1 MDMFMDKL
9 AQKLN
14 AQEMIR
20 ANEAAELARLREQ
33 TTEYETLLKQ
43 LLALSEQNGANAAK
57 PVETAYKADRSAE
70 VLTQNA
76 MLTQQV
82 NTQETI
88 KANAAAEAELNRLR
102 EQAAEYGALL
112 EKLQA
117 LGEQNEANVVRS
129 TEAALKV
136 DRSAEVLAQ
145 NTMLAQ
151 ETAQDAARSAKRIED
166 LINAA
171 IAKIEEIQADKADNT
186 DNTKDQE
193 LLNTLLTDLKTAQ
206 EEQFAQL
213 TEHVHKEDVKVYRN
227 VQAVIV
233 EEMEKQSE
241 AVSGKNDSVTK
252 KMGALLGISVA
263 ALVAACGSLIFQLLV
278 YLNIL

>member
-43 LLALSEQNGANAAK
+43 LLAQSEQNEANMAK
-57 PVETAYKADRSAE
+57 PAETTFKVDRSAE
-70 VLTQNA
+70 VLAQNT
-76 MLTQQV
+76 MLAQQA
-82 NTQETI
+82 NAQEMI
-88 KANAAAEAELNRLR
+88 MANAAAEAAELNRLR
-102 EQAAEYGALL
+102 EQTAEYEVLL
-112 EKLQA
+112 EKMRA
-117 LGEQNEANVVRS
+117 LGEQNEANTAKS

-151 ETAQDAARSAKRIED
+151 ETAQDAARSAKKIED
-166 LINAA
+166 LISTA

-186 DNTKDQE
+186 KDQE
-193 LLNTLLTDLKTAQ
+193 LLNNLLTDLKTAQ

-227 VQAVIV
+227 VQAVII
-233 EEMEKQSE
+233 EEMEKQNE
-241 AVSGKNDSVTK
+241 AIGGKNVSVAK
-252 KMGALLGISVA
+252 KMGALLGVSVA
-263 ALVAACGSLIFQLLV
+263 ALIAACGSLIFQLLV
-278 YLNIL
+278 YLKIL

>member
-43 LLALSEQNGANAAK
+43 LLAQSEQNEVNMAK
-57 PVETAYKADRSAE
+57 PAETTFKVDRSAE
-70 VLTQNA
+70 VLAQNT
-76 MLTQQV
+76 MLAQQA
-82 NTQETI
+82 NAQEMI
-88 KANAAAEAELNRLR
+88 MANAAAEAAELNRLR
-102 EQAAEYGALL
+102 EQAAEYEVLL
-112 EKLQA
+112 EKMRA
-117 LGEQNEANVVRS
+117 LGEQNEANTAKS

-151 ETAQDAARSAKRIED
+151 ETAQDAARSAKKIED
-166 LINAA
+166 LISTA

-186 DNTKDQE
+186 KDQE
-193 LLNTLLTDLKTAQ
+193 LLNNLLTDLKTAQ

-227 VQAVIV
+227 VQAVVI
-233 EEMEKQSE
+233 EEMEKQNE
-241 AVSGKNDSVTK
+241 AIGGKNVSVAK
-252 KMGALLGISVA
+252 KMSALLGVSVA
-263 ALVAACGSLIFQLLV
+263 ALIAACGSLIFQLLA
-278 YLNIL
+278 YLKIL

>member
-186 DNTKDQE
+186 KDQE